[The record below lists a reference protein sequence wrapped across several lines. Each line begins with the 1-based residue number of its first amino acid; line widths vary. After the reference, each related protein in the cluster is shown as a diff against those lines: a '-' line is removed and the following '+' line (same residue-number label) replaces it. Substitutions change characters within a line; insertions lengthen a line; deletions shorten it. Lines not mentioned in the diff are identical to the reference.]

1 MRFFNLL
8 FFLLLLSIRTTYA
21 QDDLSA
27 LLDEQMEEE
36 TVLTNATFK
45 STRVMNGHSIERMPA
60 GQLDFRISHR
70 FGRIN
75 SGAYDLW
82 GLDQANIHFG
92 LDLGL
97 TNWLMIGVGR
107 GTYEKTYDGLLKL
120 SILRQAS
127 GKRTMPVSL
136 SYLATTSI
144 NSLKWSN
151 PDRTNYFT
159 SRLAYAHQILIA
171 RKFNEWFS
179 FQLSPVYIHKNL
191 VPTALDPNDSWA
203 IGAGGR
209 LKITRRF
216 AFNAEYFYVIPPIN
230 DFRSMETYNP
240 LSLGFDIETG
250 GHVFQIMCTNS
261 LAMIEKGF
269 ITETTGRWD
278 KGDIHLGFNISR
290 VFQVRSN
297 VRAGNW

>member
-1 MRFFNLL
+1 MYLPFV
-8 FFLLLLSIRTTYA
+8 FLLILMITSKVSA
-21 QDDLSA
+21 QDELSA

-75 SGAYDLW
+75 SGAYELW

-92 LDLGL
+92 LDYGL

-107 GTYEKTYDGLLKL
+107 GTYEKTYDGLLKI
-120 SILRQAS
+120 SVLRQS
-127 GKRTMPVSL
+127 TGRRTMPLSL
-136 SYLATTSI
+136 SYLAAMSI
-144 NSLKWSN
+144 NSLKW
-151 PDRTNYFT
+151 PDEQRTNFFT
-159 SRLAYAHQILIA
+159 SRLAYVHQLLIA
-171 RKFNEWFS
+171 RKFNDWFS
-179 FQLSPVYIHKNL
+179 LQLSPVYVHKNL
-191 VPTALDPNDSWA
+191 VPTALDPNDTWA

-216 AFNAEYFYVIPPIN
+216 ALNAEYYYVVPPLN
-230 DFRSMETYNP
+230 DFRSLKIYNP
-240 LSLGFDIETG
+240 LSVGFDIETG

-269 ITETTGRWD
+269 VTETTGDWWR
-278 KGDIHLGFNISR
+278 GDLHLGFNISR
-290 VFQVRSN
+290 VFQIRSN
-297 VRAGNW
+297 IKAGNW

>member
-1 MRFFNLL
+1 MRITYL
-8 FFLLLLSIRTTYA
+8 FLLLILIASQVVA

-36 TVLTNATFK
+36 TILANATFK

-75 SGAYDLW
+75 SGAYELW

-92 LDLGL
+92 LDYGL
-97 TNWLMIGVGR
+97 TNWLMVGVGR
-107 GTYEKTYDGLLKL
+107 GTYEKSYDGLLKL
-120 SILRQAS
+120 SVLRQSS

-136 SYLATTSI
+136 SYLATMSL
-144 NSLKWSN
+144 NSLKWAN
-151 PDRTNYFT
+151 TDRTNYFA
-159 SRLAYAHQILIA
+159 SRLAYVHQLLVA
-171 RKFNEWFS
+171 RKFNDWFS
-179 FQLSPVYIHKNL
+179 FQLSPVYVHKNM
-191 VPTALDPNDSWA
+191 VSTALDPNDTWA
-203 IGAGGR
+203 LGAGGR

-216 AFNAEYFYVIPPIN
+216 ALNAEYYYIIPPLN
-230 DFRSMETYNP
+230 DYRSTETFNP
-240 LSLGFDIETG
+240 LSVGFDIETG

-269 ITETTGRWD
+269 ITETTGRWT
-278 KGDIHLGFNISR
+278 KGDIHIGFNISR
-290 VFQVRSN
+290 VFQLRSN
-297 VRAGNW
+297 TKAGNW